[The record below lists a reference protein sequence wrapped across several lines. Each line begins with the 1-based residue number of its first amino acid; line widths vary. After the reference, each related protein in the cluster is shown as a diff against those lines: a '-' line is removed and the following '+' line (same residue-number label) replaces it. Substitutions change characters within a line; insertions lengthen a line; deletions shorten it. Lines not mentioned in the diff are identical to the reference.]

1 MTRRKSEGKD
11 GEPDEGRFPRDKVF
25 EAPNWEGRQ
34 ASGEAGLGDEKVKCA
49 TCMRLLEAAFQ
60 TGD

>member
-1 MTRRKSEGKD
+1 MESQMRAGSPEMRCSRPLTGKEG
-11 GEPDEGRFPRDKVF
+11 
-25 EAPNWEGRQ
+25 Q